1 MGWMVGLDLAG
12 MGWDEMDWHG
22 TGDGMGRRVGL
33 DLVGMRRTV
42 RLNVAEERW
51 HEMGWHSDG
60 MMWDEME
67 WDGTEGCLAAS
78 FILHKKCHPG
88 ATASIPAKAQPGR
101 VATASREEA
110 KKSPEV
116 TAVIGAIRLSGAN
129 CIDRNKE
136 TLKTGFQVALL
147 AFCSEI
153 ALY

>member
-1 MGWMVGLDLAG
+1 
-12 MGWDEMDWHG
+12 MGWDEMDWHVIV
-22 TGDGMGRRVGL
+22 DGMACRVGL
-33 DLVGMRRTV
+33 DLVGMRWTV
-42 RLNVAEERW
+42 RLNMAEVGW
-51 HEMGWHSDG
+51 LEMGRHCNG

-67 WDGTEGCLAAS
+67 WDGIEGCLAAS

-88 ATASIPAKAQPGR
+88 VTASIPAKAQPGR
-101 VATASREEA
+101 VATASREGA

-116 TAVIGAIRLSGAN
+116 TAVIGAISLSGAN

>member
-1 MGWMVGLDLAG
+1 

-22 TGDGMGRRVGL
+22 IGDAMGWRVRL
-33 DLVGMRRTV
+33 DLVGMRWIV
-42 RLNVAEERW
+42 ELDMADVGW
-51 HEMGWHSDG
+51 DEMGWHSNG
-60 MMWDEME
+60 MGWDEME
-67 WDGTEGCLAAS
+67 WDGMEECLAAS
-78 FILHKKCHPG
+78 CILHKKCHPG
-88 ATASIPAKAQPGR
+88 ATASIPATAQPGR
-101 VATASREEA
+101 VATASREGA
-110 KKSPEV
+110 KKPPEV